1 MARRE
6 RRKFT
11 DEYKPEVVALV
22 RSSGK
27 GIAAISRDLD
37 LTETAVR
44 EWVQRADID
53 GGTRNGLSTAEREEL
68 TRLRRQV
75 RVLTRDSQLCGTCG
89 VSMWRTRRS
98 MTLPPN
104 SSRSPSR
111 RMSGR
116 TPHMSAM
123 LLVPSAPCATRA
135 VGAASRKFRKAPHSS
150 PSTWAN
156 MIHLRSAMLISELTA
171 DASIG
176 KIRFM
181 PVW

>member
-11 DEYKPEVVALV
+11 DEYKAEVVALV

-75 RVLTRDSQLCGTCG
+75 RVLEEERTILKKAAA
-89 VSMWRTRRS
+89 VSTGERNAGRVQRRS
-98 MTLPPN
+98 WRC
-104 SSRSPSR
+104 SCGSAWSAWSD
-111 RMSGR
+111 SGR
-116 TPHMSAM
+116 QEGD
-123 LLVPSAPCATRA
+123 VATLARRRVA
-135 VGAASRKFRKAPHSS
+135 Q
-150 PSTWAN
+150 
-156 MIHLRSAMLISELTA
+156 
-171 DASIG
+171 
-176 KIRFM
+176 
-181 PVW
+181 